1 MKKYIFQI
9 EIIEILILVIFTIS
23 NSLLCEEEISKF
35 TDLFKKEKEIN
46 IQTKGKGIWYLR
58 DLKVNSN
65 KNFIFLDKYQ
75 ILIFDDNGNFLSR
88 VGRKG
93 EGPGEFKFPIS
104 IAIDDNNIFVLDFS
118 LKRISKFDKNKGF
131 INSFI
136 ISGAHEPALS
146 IKVNSKGFIFL
157 KGFKRRDYKHL
168 ESGMW
173 INKYSSKGKYLTSFF
188 PSNKFNKNW
197 VLRIAP
203 FCSFDID
210 KEDIIYAVQHCDY
223 KISKYNSE
231 GKLLK
236 TFGKTP
242 SYFKHPNIKEK
253 VDFKRFNTNFELLKK
268 LKELSVSWTKL
279 IDIIVVRN
287 RYILLILEM
296 NNLIKEFDKKYVID
310 IWDKEGNFIA
320 GGVQTDYRF
329 LCKDKDDFLYF
340 LIYTDVEDPLE
351 KDPQYIIGKFTLNIK
366 Q

>member
-1 MKKYIFQI
+1 MK
-9 EIIEILILVIFTIS
+9 IIKILILVIFTIS
-23 NSLLCEEEISKF
+23 NYFLYGEEISKF
-35 TDLFKKEKEIN
+35 TDLFKKEKEIS
-46 IQTKGKGIWYLR
+46 IQTKGTEIGYLYELR
-58 DLKVNSN
+58 VDLN
-65 KNFIFLDKYQ
+65 KDLIFLDRKGCQ
-75 ILIFDDNGNFLSR
+75 ILIFDNNGNFLR
-88 VGRKG
+88 RFGRKG

-104 IAIDDNNIFVLDFS
+104 ITIDNNNIFVLDFS

-136 ISGAHEPALS
+136 ISSAHEPAWS
-146 IKVNSKGFIFL
+146 IKVNSEGFIFL
-157 KGFKRRDYKHL
+157 KGFKRKNYKHL

-173 INKYSSKGKYLTSFF
+173 INKYTSKEKYLTSFF

-253 VDFKRFNTNFELLKK
+253 VDFKRFSTKFELLKR

-310 IWDKEGNFIA
+310 IWDREGNFIV
-320 GGVQTDYRF
+320 GGIQTNYRL
-329 LCKDKDDFLYF
+329 LCKNKEDCLYF
-340 LIYTDVEDPLE
+340 LIYTDEEEHLERDPL
-351 KDPQYIIGKFTLNIK
+351 YIIGKYCIKLN
-366 Q
+366 